1 MIFSAA
7 APDKA
12 ASAEETFIV
21 PSFFIHGLQQASA
34 NIVH

>member
-7 APDKA
+7 APVKVT
-12 ASAEETFIV
+12 SAEETFVV